1 MDALEMMHKR
11 VRGTRN
17 RQNQIGNC
25 ALHFNTKRVVMKTET
40 FAWVSIQHNTS
51 KMFLLI
57 SYELVIVY
65 LDLFF
70 YQPQEYMIHDIIL
83 RREKMVEF

>member
-1 MDALEMMHKR
+1 
-11 VRGTRN
+11 
-17 RQNQIGNC
+17 
-25 ALHFNTKRVVMKTET
+25 MKTET
-40 FAWVSIQHNTS
+40 FAWVCIVSIQHNTS

-83 RREKMVEF
+83 RREKIVEF